1 MFAIQRDFFFFV
13 SGFPESG
20 TFFFCL
26 TNVCIILFFLLPT
39 FLVICENR
47 LETMKMMSW
56 YREQHAFQKIGGTN
70 GFLKMSPAGTEIRKK
85 NASKGIIITKT
96 PGFVRRISFLEPS
109 GLLALYY
116 PSKNILTPAASVA
129 PGSGLKVESGD
140 HRTPALK

>member
-1 MFAIQRDFFFFV
+1 MVPGATRV
-13 SGFPESG
+13 P
-20 TFFFCL
+20 
-26 TNVCIILFFLLPT
+26 
-39 FLVICENR
+39 ENR
-47 LETMKMMSW
+47 RNKWVLENVSCRNRK
-56 YREQHAFQKIGGTN
+56 RNKE
-70 GFLKMSPAGTEIRKK
+70 KK